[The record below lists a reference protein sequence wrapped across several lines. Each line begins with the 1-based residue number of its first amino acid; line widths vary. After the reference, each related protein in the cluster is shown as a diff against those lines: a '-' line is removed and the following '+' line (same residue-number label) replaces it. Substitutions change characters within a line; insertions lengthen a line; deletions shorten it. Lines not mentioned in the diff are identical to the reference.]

1 MKRENLRLAIEV
13 NNELKAIESLLN
25 SDSFKNTDMPEIIR
39 AIVGVGFMK
48 IKPLLEERRVELQK
62 KMEEL

>member
-1 MKRENLRLAIEV
+1 MKRENLRLAIDV

-25 SDSFKNTDMPEIIR
+25 SGSFNNTDRPEIIK